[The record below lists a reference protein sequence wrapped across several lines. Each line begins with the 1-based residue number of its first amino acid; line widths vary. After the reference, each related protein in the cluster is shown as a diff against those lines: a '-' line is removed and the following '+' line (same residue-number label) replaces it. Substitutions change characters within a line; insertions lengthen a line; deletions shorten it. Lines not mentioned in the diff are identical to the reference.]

1 MSLRSGGPIAIIK
14 APIINPN
21 NLLIEGWICE
31 DSRDRKQLV
40 LLSNEIRDILPQ
52 GFAVNDLDALS
63 EVGDL
68 VRLQEL
74 LALKFNLLGLK
85 VTSESGKSYG
95 KISDYAFETNNMY
108 IQKLYSSQSLVKNFS
123 GGTHS
128 IDRAQI
134 VEVTNKRIVIEDPT
148 EKARG
153 RATSPSI
160 IG

>member
-14 APIINPN
+14 EPIINPN

-31 DSRDRKQLV
+31 DNRDRSQLV
-40 LLSNEIRDILPQ
+40 LLSNDIRDVLPQ
-52 GFAVNDLDALS
+52 GFAVNDHDALS
-63 EVGDL
+63 DVEDL

-85 VTSESGKSYG
+85 VTSESGKHYG

-108 IQKLYSSQSLVKNFS
+108 VQKLYASQSLVKNFS
-123 GGTHS
+123 GGTLS

-153 RATSPSI
+153 RATSPSV